1 MPAARVTV
9 QLIER
14 ALAAWQARGLTV
26 GAVDVRPDGSIRIS
40 AAMPQDALE
49 QPQTGESAWDA
60 KIAKKGAR

>member
-14 ALAAWQARGLTV
+14 ALAAWKAQGLTV

-40 AAMPQDALE
+40 AATPPEALQSPQGGNSCDDILRRM
-49 QPQTGESAWDA
+49 GS
-60 KIAKKGAR
+60 G